1 MRFYKFIIFF
11 LLVFF
16 VGSTDVFSCACSG
29 KTSVQVAACTSSD
42 YGNSTCTTSAD
53 QYSMTVT
60 SGEFY
65 NSSTGAKWV
74 LKSSSATYDIATQ
87 NFDYIPQITTIQPGT
102 YNQFR
107 GYADNVFT
115 VKGGFTTTDS
125 KACVTAGTMDATYGD
140 FRAAAIRTAGNK
152 TSGTLTTKN
161 FGASTWHYTDA
172 NSNLVELIDSS
183 GNRIS
188 DDDDA
193 DRIRVTYTLPS
204 ALTIEETDK
213 INVKMFLKPTTSIRA
228 TYATSDG
235 AGKYNC
241 TSIGMRG
248 PIFTMTVTQT
258 KMGQ

>member
-1 MRFYKFIIFF
+1 M
-11 LLVFF
+11 LLFF

-74 LKSSSATYDIATQ
+74 LKSSNATYDIATQ

-125 KACVTAGTMDATYGD
+125 KACVTYGTMDSTYLD
-140 FRAAAIRTAGNK
+140 FRDSGIRTAGNK
-152 TSGTLTTKN
+152 ASGTLTVKN
-161 FGASTWHYTDA
+161 FGSGIWHYTDA
-172 NSNLVELIDSS
+172 NSNLVELIDTS
-183 GNRIS
+183 GNRVS
-188 DDDDA
+188 NDNNA

-204 ALTIEETDK
+204 QLTVEETDK
-213 INVKMFLKPTTSIRA
+213 INVKMFLKPTTAIRI
-228 TYATSDG
+228 TYATADG

-241 TSIGMRG
+241 TAIGMRG